1 MIHADMMQSVHQTPA
16 DSCHHQNKD
25 ANHNHNQ
32 AEHNRLW
39 NSHKNSYTAIFS
51 TDLYN
56 IFMKPYIT
64 DHHELFPPPEFTK
77 GPKFLQFCRYQ
88 DDCWL
93 QSQSGIQIWTT
104 ISENANFF
112 TYLEAHQYILPD
124 ITIYRDVCK
133 LAII

>member
-16 DSCHHQNKD
+16 DSYHHQNKD

-64 DHHELFPPPEFTK
+64 DHRKLSPLQNLQRALNSFNFADIRMTADCSLSQAY
-77 GPKFLQFCRYQ
+77 KFEPQFLKTQTFLPTCKRINIFYQ
-88 DDCWL
+88 T
-93 QSQSGIQIWTT
+93 S
-104 ISENANFF
+104 
-112 TYLEAHQYILPD
+112 QYI
-124 ITIYRDVCK
+124 VMCVSWQ
-133 LAII
+133 